1 MGFDGQQHVAEAPEH
16 VGADDFAFVG
26 AANLAHIALVR
37 RDAEMVRP
45 EPDEPLDKPDLGA
58 ERGIDAGLGFGEI
71 NLLRHAGTRPRC
83 RCRRRGG
90 LILRLRRASATRRIS
105 LLGGAL
111 RLPRRA
117 LRLLIGER
125 GTRGCAAR
133 QQLRIVDATGARAIQ
148 FGQQRPARI
157 RRNARDRSSA
167 WTEAEPMQGER
178 SSGFR
183 IKGHAVLPTGC
194 EAAGR
199 QQHPSAAAK
208 SRLRQSAFRNHGR
221 EMTNWKG
228 SLTTTAARSGSWSRS
243 MGRRS

>member
-1 MGFDGQQHVAEAPEH
+1 
-16 VGADDFAFVG
+16 
-26 AANLAHIALVR
+26 
-37 RDAEMVRP
+37 MVRP

-58 ERGIDAGLGFGEI
+58 ERGIDPRLGFGKI
-71 NLLRHAGTRPRC
+71 NLLRHAGTRTRPRC
-83 RCRRRGG
+83 RCRWRGG
-90 LILRLRRASATRRIS
+90 LILHLRRASATRRIS

-111 RLPRRA
+111 GLPRRA

-148 FGQQRPARI
+148 FGQQRSARI

-178 SSGFR
+178 SLGFR
-183 IKGHAVLPTGC
+183 IKGHAVLSTGC
-194 EAAGR
+194 EAAAR
-199 QQHPSAAAK
+199 QQHPCAAAK

-221 EMTNWKG
+221 EMTNWKDFVL
-228 SLTTTAARSGSWSRS
+228 SPTAQRS
-243 MGRRS
+243 